1 MQFTRIKVA
10 TSDDRG
16 NISDVMYKGEFQ
28 HAAVIETFVP
38 KDGTPVIRGN
48 HFHAQTEQ
56 HIYILD
62 GSLTYWWQWMT
73 ITDDGNMVPF
83 GEINSIHVPKGCMVS
98 SPTFEIHALEI
109 WEDCRFI
116 VFSNGLRGGRDYES
130 DTVRIHPPILSLKD
144 IR

>member
-38 KDGTPVIRGN
+38 KNGEPVIRGN

-62 GSLTYWWQWMT
+62 GSLTYWWQSVAEVQ
-73 ITDDGNMVPF
+73 DRADLVPH
-83 GEINSIHVPKGCMVS
+83 GPIQQIHVPKGCMVS
-98 SPTFEIHALEI
+98 SPTFEI
-109 WEDCRFI
+109 
-116 VFSNGLRGGRDYES
+116 
-130 DTVRIHPPILSLKD
+130 
-144 IR
+144 